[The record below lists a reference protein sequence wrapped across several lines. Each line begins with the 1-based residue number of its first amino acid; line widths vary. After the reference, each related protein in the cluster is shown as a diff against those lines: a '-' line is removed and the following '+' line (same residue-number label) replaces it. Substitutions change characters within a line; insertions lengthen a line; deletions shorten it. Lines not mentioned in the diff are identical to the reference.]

1 MCLRA
6 SPLVLQQPFIKLHT
20 DVIQLLERTALRFK
34 PRLHVYIGIL
44 LLISQSFLFPLTIS
58 KWIFSFP
65 YFKRMNVVF
74 FEMGTWVVKLNHAYR
89 AKHISAS
96 NPKSD
101 GEFDIVTSFFWFLTF
116 ILCCLSP
123 SQHDTVTTLFL
134 LSDTCKLLLLTTIT
148 YQNRKLN
155 WPELSRLL
163 QL

>member
-6 SPLVLQQPFIKLHT
+6 SPLVLQQSFIKLHT

-44 LLISQSFLFPLTIS
+44 LLIFHPFLFPLTIS

-65 YFKRMNVVF
+65 YFKRVNVVF
-74 FEMGTWVVKLNHAYR
+74 SGMGTWVVKLNHNYR

-96 NPKSD
+96 NSKSVR
-101 GEFDIVTSFFWFLTF
+101 EFDIVTSFFWFLTF
-116 ILCCLSP
+116 ILYCFSP
-123 SQHDTVTTLFL
+123 SQHDTVTTLIL
-134 LSDTCKLLLLTTIT
+134 LSDICKLLLLTSIT

-155 WPELSRLL
+155 
-163 QL
+163 